1 MPARILA
8 ILVVFSPLLA
18 PACQIPVFRYALE
31 RWIADNYE
39 LALFHNGSLSEEHL
53 QLLEEGILHCNLNP
67 VPIDVSKPDDPSL
80 QVYGTAE
87 VAPGQVVA
95 RLFFPPEARMKEPIW
110 EGEFTGENLA
120 KIVDSPVRQK
130 FLKAVL
136 SGESSVW
143 ILLESG
149 EAAKD
154 DALEK
159 ELRAHLDVAEEELE
173 IPEGVAGRNELE
185 RVASGEVA
193 MEDVLR
199 SAIPLKIA
207 FDIIRMPR
215 GDPAEEVFEKILL
228 AMSVRSAEGLEAEAV
243 LFPVFG
249 RGRILDGL
257 PASKMEAELIS
268 LASTYICGACSCEVK
283 RGNPGADLLLT
294 ADWSEVLEG
303 SEMVIDKTLPPL
315 EGAGALV
322 IGTVPPAA
330 LGEAEKPAEPESD
343 KKQPAKFGSPL
354 LTNMMWV
361 CGVLLVALMGVT
373 IFMKRSSV
381 R

>member
-1 MPARILA
+1 
-8 ILVVFSPLLA
+8 
-18 PACQIPVFRYALE
+18 
-31 RWIADNYE
+31 
-39 LALFHNGSLSEEHL
+39 
-53 QLLEEGILHCNLNP
+53 
-67 VPIDVSKPDDPSL
+67 VSKPDDPSL
-80 QVYGTAE
+80 QVYGTAD

-95 RLFFPPEARMKEPIW
+95 RLFFPPAARKKEPVW
-110 EGEFTGENLA
+110 EGELSRENLA

-136 SGESSVW
+136 AGESSVW
-143 ILLESG
+143 IMLESG
-149 EAAKD
+149 DAARD
-154 DALEK
+154 DAIEK
-159 ELRAHLDVAEEELE
+159 ELRTHLDAAEGELE
-173 IPEGVAGRNELE
+173 IPEGVAGRDELE
-185 RVASGEVA
+185 RVASGDVA

-215 GDPAEEVFEKILL
+215 GDPAEAVFEKILQ
-228 AMSVRSAEGLEAEAV
+228 AMSVRSESPAAEAV

-257 PASKMEAELIS
+257 PAAKMEAELIS

-303 SEMVIDKTLPPL
+303 NEVIIDKTLPPL

-322 IGTVPPAA
+322 IAKAPPAA
-330 LGEAEKPAEPESD
+330 FAEAEKPAVPDSP
-343 KKQPAKFGSPL
+343 KKPSSKFGSPL
-354 LTNMMWV
+354 FTNMMWLV
-361 CGVLLVALMGVT
+361 GVLLVALMAIT
-373 IFMKRSSV
+373 IFMKRSSL